1 MSTLPFQAV
10 LLDMDGVLYRGD
22 AALPGATG
30 FLPALQAAGVSVIL
44 ITNNS
49 TRTAPGVAR
58 KLAIMGIQ
66 VPVETIY
73 TSAMATARWLH
84 DQAPQGAG
92 VYVVGAPDLAQ
103 VVLDA
108 PGFLLDAENPDY
120 VVVGLDTEVTYAKL
134 RTAALAIARG
144 ARFIAT
150 NVDASL
156 PVEGGEL
163 WPGAGAIA
171 AAISTTVGRPPDV
184 VLGKP
189 EPAMFLQAVATLGL
203 PAARV
208 LAVGDRADTDIRAG
222 QRAGLPTAL
231 VLTGVT
237 RPDEVVGLPS
247 DQRPDHVFQN
257 LEELQAFLCGPARA

>member
-1 MSTLPFQAV
+1 
-10 LLDMDGVLYRGD
+10 MDGVIYLGD
-22 AALPGATG
+22 HALPGAIG
-30 FLPALQAAGVSVIL
+30 FIPALQAAGVSVIL

-49 TRTAPGVAR
+49 TRSAPGVAR
-58 KLAIMGIQ
+58 KLAAMGIH
-66 VPVETIY
+66 VPVETIF

-84 DQAPQGAG
+84 DQAPTGAS

-108 PGFLLDAENPDY
+108 PGFTLDAERPDY

-189 EPAMFLQAVATLGL
+189 EPAMFLQAVEGLGL
-203 PAARV
+203 PAEAV
-208 LAVGDRADTDIRAG
+208 LVVGDRADTDIRAG
-222 QRAGLPTAL
+222 RRAGLPTAL

-237 RPDEVVGLPS
+237 RPEQVAGLPP
-247 DQRPDHVFQN
+247 DQQADFVFQN
-257 LEELQAFLCGPARA
+257 LEELQAFLCAPARA